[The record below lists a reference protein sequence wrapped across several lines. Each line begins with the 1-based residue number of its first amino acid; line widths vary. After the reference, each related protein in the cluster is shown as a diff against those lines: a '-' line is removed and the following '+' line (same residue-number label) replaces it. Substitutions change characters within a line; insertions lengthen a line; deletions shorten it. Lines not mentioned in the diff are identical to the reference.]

1 MAAQPICTQFPLGL
15 EVSAILRGALVTVHC
30 ASPSRNLLYCHLA
43 RDRPS
48 AASNTALQRGN
59 LGSLMAER
67 VPDIQAMARLL
78 LYRSFSI
85 NLAHFY
91 TVPLSAVHAHA
102 GYFGFILPLLE
113 DCTELLCVALTEHLM
128 SGSILQQA
136 VHAVQSQAA
145 SLTRSAHSPH
155 LKISFQ
161 HASLHLYRGNQSL
174 PLLFFS
180 IPFPFLA
187 PLTIVWL
194 LSPPCL
200 SCCSCSPSPVRS
212 LLDVVLRLT
221 GIC

>member
-1 MAAQPICTQFPLGL
+1 MSTVLL
-15 EVSAILRGALVTVHC
+15 GALVTVHC
-30 ASPSRNLLYCHLA
+30 ASPPRNLLYCHLA

-67 VPDIQAMARLL
+67 VPDIQAVARLL
-78 LYRSFSI
+78 LYRSLSI
-85 NLAHFY
+85 NLARFC
-91 TVPLSAVHAHA
+91 TVLLSAVRDHA

-128 SGSILQQA
+128 SGNILHQV
-136 VHAVQSQAA
+136 VHAVQGQAA
-145 SLTRSAHSPH
+145 SLTRSAHSCH
-155 LKISFQ
+155 LTISFQ
-161 HASLHLYRGNQSL
+161 HASLHLHRGNQSL

-180 IPFPFLA
+180 IPVPFLA
-187 PLTIVWL
+187 PLTVVWL

-200 SCCSCSPSPVRS
+200 SCCSCSPSPVHS
-212 LLDVVLRLT
+212 LLDVVLGLT